1 MRRFTIALLAAL
13 LFVGFHGT
21 QHVFAITYAAG
32 WNLVAGP
39 EGSHLSGA
47 TGSIFTLQPGD
58 TDYEVFAAD
67 SPLRGGYGY
76 WAFFPSG
83 GSITLAGGSNTF
95 SVASIPG
102 QFIMVGNPS
111 QAVVTVSGADTAFTY
126 TPSGGYQNATAIP
139 PGQGAWVMG
148 SQIDL
153 AGSGPT
159 SAPVT
164 SAPAVAPLNISSS
177 PVIGGLNS
185 FAGLRSVALQA
196 GDVPGLSLSEEFQG
210 TPKPPAIAQYFG
222 EWDPPAGTGNS
233 LFGVFNILNAT
244 TSVTDAD
251 ALMRDLADRPRRAG
265 NECGSD
271 SYDAPGLGDAAI
283 VRSVL
288 VCADTSEYYDAY
300 FRRGPIVVS
309 VSILYTVQG
318 VGSIS
323 WAITLA
329 RIIDDRLAG
338 RSASSA
344 PASTVA
350 PAVAAQPTSH
360 IFTASG
366 SGDNDTANFSLSSSA
381 VNICAQVSGTSPSG
395 SYGPDV
401 SVFMEKPDGSS
412 GLASADFTTSGCKL
426 LHPSGVPGRFYLK
439 IIATPW
445 SNRSI
450 TVDATSTSSLPLSD
464 AVLRDMASLN
474 ELMGSSGR

>member
-1 MRRFTIALLAAL
+1 MRRFSIALLAAL

-159 SAPVT
+159 SAPVAAAPPVPAPQPS
-164 SAPAVAPLNISSS
+164 SAPTLTTFAALKAIALNSADLPGYSLSQEQPLFSNASLAVASYSGIWAVPRRGIL
-177 PVIGGLNS
+177 VI
-185 FAGLRSVALQA
+185 
-196 GDVPGLSLSEEFQG
+196 
-210 TPKPPAIAQYFG
+210 
-222 EWDPPAGTGNS
+222 
-233 LFGVFNILNAT
+233 
-244 TSVTDAD
+244 AD
-251 ALMRDLADRPRRAG
+251 ALVTGFSPSDATHDMSIALLALTGDPANFSQQRFAVAGIGDTATGLRFNYIDRSGALVEWYAVFFVRGSVTAEIDTIGDSGAG
-265 NECGSD
+265 STD
-271 SYDAPGLGDAAI
+271 Y
-283 VRSVL
+283 V
-288 VCADTSEYYDAY
+288 
-300 FRRGPIVVS
+300 
-309 VSILYTVQG
+309 
-318 VGSIS
+318 IS
-323 WAITLA
+323 LA
-329 RIIDDRLAG
+329 RIIDARLGGQSPA
-338 RSASSA
+338 AAVTTVSA
-344 PASTVA
+344 PAAVSQ
-350 PAVAAQPTSH
+350 PAAH
-360 IFTASG
+360 LFTGSG
-366 SGDNDTANFSLSSSA
+366 SGTTETANFSVPTA
-381 VNICAQVSGTSPSG
+381 AAYVCVQASGQSPSG
-395 SYGPDV
+395 SFGPSISLD
-401 SVFMEKPDGSS
+401 FWQAS
-412 GLASADFTTSGCKL
+412 GTIETSPSNFDNGGCKIIHL
-426 LHPSGVPGRFYLK
+426 SDGPGRYYLH
-439 IIATPW
+439 IIATAW
-445 SNRSI
+445 TNWSI
-450 TVDATSTSSLPLSD
+450 TVDAQ
-464 AVLRDMASLN
+464 
-474 ELMGSSGR
+474 